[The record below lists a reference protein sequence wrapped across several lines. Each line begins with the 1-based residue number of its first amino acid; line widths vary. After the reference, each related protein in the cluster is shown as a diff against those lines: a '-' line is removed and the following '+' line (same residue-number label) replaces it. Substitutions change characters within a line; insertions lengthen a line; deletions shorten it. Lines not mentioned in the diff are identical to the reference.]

1 MEPIRLRPARHA
13 LPGNLPEG
21 ERVLWQGAPEWRSLA
36 RNALHLRGLAIYLV
50 AIIAA
55 VGVSGALEGEAA
67 GRIGFEVLRA
77 ACAASV
83 PLLLGVAYAWAVAR
97 GAYYTITT
105 HRVILKMGV
114 AFSITLN
121 LPFAQI
127 ESAGLLMRRDGSG
140 DIALRF
146 VEGTRGLGWFIL
158 WPHARGWRLAR
169 GEPMLRA
176 LPDAERAAQILSRAL
191 AASAD
196 MAIPV
201 SEPTDLVDN
210 DTRDLGA
217 NQTAAVA

>member
-1 MEPIRLRPARHA
+1 MRCI
-13 LPGNLPEG
+13 
-21 ERVLWQGAPEWRSLA
+21 
-36 RNALHLRGLAIYLV
+36 LRGLAHLPRPPLLPPWACPDV
-50 AIIAA
+50 
-55 VGVSGALEGEAA
+55 LEAEAP

-97 GAYYTITT
+97 GAFYTITT
-105 HRVILKMGV
+105 HRVVLKMGV

-169 GEPMLRA
+169 GEPMLRGPA
-176 LPDAERAAQILSRAL
+176 RMPSAPLRSCPAHSPHRPTWQFLFPKRQIWWTL
-191 AASAD
+191 ARR
-196 MAIPV
+196 
-201 SEPTDLVDN
+201 N
-210 DTRDLGA
+210 LGVT
-217 NQTAAVA
+217 QTTAAA